1 MSQIIWII
9 AKEDIL
15 KKKPSISKS
24 KSPRATKKIVICFK
38 ERSNITLHLQTISI
52 NILRA
57 MTTTNAKAKIRKK
70 TLSLYI
76 SVY

>member
-1 MSQIIWII
+1 MI

-38 ERSNITLHLQTISI
+38 ERPNITLHLQTISM